1 MIRGRRARRGA
12 PGPFSPACFDRSRD
26 HGRDA
31 RGAAA
36 SAPTPAVAGKR
47 RGRRRNGFAL
57 GRHLIAC
64 GADDHTQPEDP
75 DADDLIR
82 GDTARRSELLFVDP
96 GPTGALEIAE
106 PVAALPVADARV
118 PPRDGEVVETDRV
131 LWRSADRHA
140 RSRDL

>member
-1 MIRGRRARRGA
+1 MIRGRPRSSWRPRTI
-12 PGPFSPACFDRSRD
+12 SPACFDRSRD
-26 HGRDA
+26 HGRDE

-47 RGRRRNGFAL
+47 RGRRRNGVAVR
-57 GRHLIAC
+57 RHLIAC

-82 GDTARRSELLFVDP
+82 GETARRSELLFVDP

-106 PVAALPVADARV
+106 PVAALA
-118 PPRDGEVVETDRV
+118 
-131 LWRSADRHA
+131 
-140 RSRDL
+140 